1 VVNFNGDLNEAPE
14 NIYTV
19 FYPTVARRV
28 VEKVVRLAVPRGDVG
43 RRVRLSLKPME
54 PGIVFEKIIVDFG
67 GYRPSYLF
75 GEESDCVKKF

>member
-1 VVNFNGDLNEAPE
+1 MLFRSGDLNEAPE

-28 VEKVVRLAVPRGDVG
+28 VEKVVRLAVPRDDAG
-43 RRVRLSLKPME
+43 RRVRLNLKPME